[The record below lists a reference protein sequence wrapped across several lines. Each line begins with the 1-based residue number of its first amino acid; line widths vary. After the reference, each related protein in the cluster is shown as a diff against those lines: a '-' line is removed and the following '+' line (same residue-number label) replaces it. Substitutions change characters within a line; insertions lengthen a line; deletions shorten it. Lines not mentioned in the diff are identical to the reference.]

1 MSERRVA
8 VYQMFSQPK
17 VIPLSVIIKKHT
29 QQGRCNILSVLILSC
44 LVSDK
49 SAFLILLTLEK
60 KARFGMVSAVYL
72 MSTCSTTIISQV
84 LVLAEEAYEMNCSCG
99 HFERQQNNAW
109 TSLVHV
115 LAICIE

>member
-1 MSERRVA
+1 
-8 VYQMFSQPK
+8 
-17 VIPLSVIIKKHT
+17 
-29 QQGRCNILSVLILSC
+29 
-44 LVSDK
+44 
-49 SAFLILLTLEK
+49 
-60 KARFGMVSAVYL
+60 MVSAVYL